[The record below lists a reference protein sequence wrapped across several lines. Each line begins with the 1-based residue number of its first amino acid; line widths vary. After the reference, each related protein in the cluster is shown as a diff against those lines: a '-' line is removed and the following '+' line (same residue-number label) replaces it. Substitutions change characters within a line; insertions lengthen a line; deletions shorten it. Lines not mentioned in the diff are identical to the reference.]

1 MDEYGGLCG
10 LITIEDLLEEIVGD
24 IEDEYDLEQDPV
36 ISLQENGIYVADAK
50 SPLEDVEEKEPASAC
65 LRMIGKKKKAASIP
79 SAVMSF
85 SWRKRIPGHGEII
98 NGPLT
103 GSDLKF
109 WNRIPTASRKS

>member
-79 SAVMSF
+79 SAVMRLSAGAKEF
-85 SWRKRIPGHGEII
+85 RDTAKS
-98 NGPLT
+98 LT
-103 GSDLKF
+103 ALPESDLKF
-109 WNRIPTASRKS
+109 WKRIPTASRKS